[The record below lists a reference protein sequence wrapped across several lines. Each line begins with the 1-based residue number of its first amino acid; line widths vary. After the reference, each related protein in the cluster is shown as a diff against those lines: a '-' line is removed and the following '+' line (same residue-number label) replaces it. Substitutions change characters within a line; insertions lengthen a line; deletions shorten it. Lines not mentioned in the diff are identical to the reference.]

1 MRIDNIRIEQT
12 SECARLAAT
21 VTWEDRDRAQGDLY
35 FATPSEYAD
44 AISARADVFLPA
56 FGLLATWYGEARLKI
71 EGSVC
76 PLLFEGVGANLRFLR
91 AKEGWPRPLPAIE
104 VKLDRTALPR
114 CPGERTG
121 LFLSRGIDS
130 LFELRRNLDL
140 VPRQHPFAIQ
150 DLLHVQGAGFPE
162 DPNFRLGSR
171 ALEDITCKFAAITAD
186 TGISMIPILSNLRQI
201 AAVHTP
207 HFARFWQDHF
217 HKAAIASVAHAFG
230 GRLSR
235 IIMASGCEAWA
246 KAPTLSDLPH
256 NYNSSTLQVTH
267 FASFS
272 RFEKTRMIS
281 EWPVGRDNILVCTKR
296 SSSNCGK
303 CLKCLWAR
311 TALAA
316 LGKES
321 EAFDIGE
328 VDPWVI
334 RRLALITPSYFVH
347 DYDTLLAPLRA
358 AGRLDLVAAVEELLA
373 WAGPWD
379 TWRDGLISDLSSCLP
394 AGARFVLVDDSALQ
408 LNGLAEDRR
417 AIPFLERDGRYWGSP
432 PDDATAI
439 AELERL
445 RGDEAGFLAVAWSS
459 AWWFDTYPRWS
470 AYLRERF
477 PRILEN
483 PRVTVFDLRRAAERS
498 TAA

>member
-1 MRIDNIRIEQT
+1 
-12 SECARLAAT
+12 
-21 VTWEDRDRAQGDLY
+21 
-35 FATPSEYAD
+35 
-44 AISARADVFLPA
+44 
-56 FGLLATWYGEARLKI
+56 
-71 EGSVC
+71 
-76 PLLFEGVGANLRFLR
+76 
-91 AKEGWPRPLPAIE
+91 
-104 VKLDRTALPR
+104 
-114 CPGERTG
+114 
-121 LFLSRGIDS
+121 
-130 LFELRRNLDL
+130 
-140 VPRQHPFAIQ
+140 
-150 DLLHVQGAGFPE
+150 
-162 DPNFRLGSR
+162 
-171 ALEDITCKFAAITAD
+171 
-186 TGISMIPILSNLRQI
+186 MIPILSNLRQI

-230 GRLSR
+230 RRLSR
-235 IIMASGCEAWA
+235 IILASGPEAWT

-256 NYNSSTLQVTH
+256 NYSSLNLQVTH

-272 RFEKTRMIS
+272 RFEKTKTIS
-281 EWPVGRDNILVCTKR
+281 EWPVGRENILVCTKR

-303 CLKCLWAR
+303 CLKCIWAR

-321 EAFDIGE
+321 QAFDDSE
-328 VDPWVI
+328 VDPGDV
-334 RRLALITPSYFVH
+334 RRLALITPSYLVH

-358 AGRLDLVAAVEELLA
+358 AGRPDLLAAVEELLA

-379 TWRDGLISDLSSCLP
+379 TWREGLISDLSTCVP
-394 AGARFVLVDDSALQ
+394 AGSRFVLVDDSALQ
-408 LNGLAEDRR
+408 LDGLAEDRR

-445 RGDEAGFLAVAWSS
+445 RRDEAGLFAVAWPS
-459 AWWFDTYPRWS
+459 AWWFDTYPRWN

-477 PRILEN
+477 PCILEN
-483 PRVTVFDLRRAAERS
+483 PRVTVFDLRHAAERS